1 MNQPQW
7 GFDPTPATA
16 PPVRPRSV
24 AAAPTAYDPAAG
36 APPAPPAPPDPFGS
50 YGQAGPPTG
59 DPATSGLW
67 NQQGTGVP
75 VGATP
80 YPAGTS
86 FPVGTPGV
94 GVASPPGGSSPK
106 SSVGQRWGWRTLIA
120 FVAGGALTAVGFG
133 VGMNN
138 RDAVEVAAST
148 GSTVPAVNAAD
159 PIVVTPPDLD
169 TTEPAAFVASL
180 LGPSVVQINTELGLG
195 SGVIFDD
202 GLIMTNN
209 HVIANANTIS
219 VRLSDGR
226 SLAGT
231 LIGTDPRTDI
241 AVVSVGTGH
250 NTTPATLA
258 LDGELEVGQYTV
270 AIGSPFDLQQTV
282 TSGIVSA
289 VNRPVYNGAGWNAM
303 VQTDAA
309 INPGNSGG
317 ALADREGR
325 VIGINTAIQTD
336 GVSSTNA
343 GIGFAMPITTA
354 YDIAT
359 RILDGEALAPG
370 FLGIAG
376 EAPGEDQVG
385 VAVVTVTPGAAADA
399 AGVQEGDRVISLDG
413 APVASFEELAGL
425 IQTSFPGDEVV
436 LEIVR
441 SSETLQITVVLGEK

>member
-1 MNQPQW
+1 MNERNW
-7 GFDPTPATA
+7 NFDATPSSA
-16 PPVRPRSV
+16 PPVRSRAV
-24 AAAPTAYDPAAG
+24 AAAPAGFDIASG
-36 APPAPPAPPDPFGS
+36 APAAPPAPPDPFG
-50 YGQAGPPTG
+50 GAAGSAPGASPLWNPQNTGMPPS
-59 DPATSGLW
+59 ATSPAAR
-67 NQQGTGVP
+67 VA
-75 VGATP
+75 GAT
-80 YPAGTS
+80 GS
-86 FPVGTPGV
+86 TP
-94 GVASPPGGSSPK
+94 PSSP
-106 SSVGQRWGWRTLIA
+106 RWGWRALTA

-133 VGMNN
+133 VGMNVG
-138 RDAVEVAAST
+138 DGTEVAIGPSST
-148 GSTVPAVNAAD
+148 IATTNTNDS
-159 PIVVTPPDLD
+159 IVVTPPDLD
-169 TTEPAAFVASL
+169 TAEPAAFVASL

-202 GLIMTNN
+202 GLIITNN
-209 HVIANANTIS
+209 HVIENATRLT

-226 SLAGT
+226 SLAAEV
-231 LIGTDPRTDI
+231 IGSDPRTDI
-241 AVVSVGTGH
+241 AVVSIGTGH
-250 NTTPATLA
+250 GTVSAELA

-317 ALADREGR
+317 ALADRQGR

-359 RILDGEALAPG
+359 RILEGDPLDPG
-370 FLGIAG
+370 FLGIGG
-376 EAPGEDQVG
+376 EAPGEDELG
-385 VAVVTVTPGAAADA
+385 VSVAEVTAGAAADL
-399 AGVQEGDRVISLDG
+399 AGIQAGDRVLSLDG
-413 APVASFEELAGL
+413 APVGSFEELAGL

-441 SSETLQITVVLGEK
+441 DGETIEISVVLGSK

>member
-1 MNQPQW
+1 MNERNW
-7 GFDPTPATA
+7 NFDATPSSA
-16 PPVRPRSV
+16 PPVRARAVS
-24 AAAPTAYDPAAG
+24 AAPAGFDIASG
-36 APPAPPAPPDPFGS
+36 APPAPPAPPDPFG
-50 YGQAGPPTG
+50 GAAGSAPGASPLWNPQNSGVPTA
-59 DPATSGLW
+59 ATS
-67 NQQGTGVP
+67 TFARTDSP
-75 VGATP
+75 TP
-80 YPAGTS
+80 S
-86 FPVGTPGV
+86 PG
-94 GVASPPGGSSPK
+94 SP
-106 SSVGQRWGWRTLIA
+106 RWGWRALAA

-133 VGMNN
+133 VGMNVDD
-138 RDAVEVAAST
+138 REIAAGPSST
-148 GSTVPAVNAAD
+148 IATTNTNDS
-159 PIVVTPPDLD
+159 IVVTPPDLD
-169 TTEPAAFVASL
+169 TAEPAAFVASL
-180 LGPSVVQINTELGLG
+180 LGPSVVQINTDRGLG

-209 HVIANANTIS
+209 HVIENATRLS

-226 SLAGT
+226 SLAAEV
-231 LIGTDPRTDI
+231 IGSDPRTDI
-241 AVVSVGTGH
+241 AVVSIGTGH
-250 NTTPATLA
+250 GAVAAELA

-317 ALADREGR
+317 ALADRQGR

-359 RILDGEALAPG
+359 RILNGDPLDPG
-370 FLGIAG
+370 FLGIGG
-376 EAPGEDQVG
+376 EAPGEDELG
-385 VAVVTVTPGAAADA
+385 VSVAEVTAGAAADL
-399 AGVQEGDRVISLDG
+399 AGIQPGDRVLSLDG
-413 APVASFEELAGL
+413 APVGSFEELAGL

-441 SSETLQITVVLGEK
+441 DGETIEISVVLGAK

>member
-1 MNQPQW
+1 MNERNW
-7 GFDPTPATA
+7 NFDATPSSA
-16 PPVRPRSV
+16 PPVRARAV
-24 AAAPTAYDPAAG
+24 AAAPAGFDIASG
-36 APPAPPAPPDPFGS
+36 APPAPPAPPDPFG
-50 YGQAGPPTG
+50 GAAGSAPGASPLWNPQNSGVPTA
-59 DPATSGLW
+59 ATSTFA
-67 NQQGTGVP
+67 QTD
-75 VGATP
+75 TP
-80 YPAGTS
+80 
-86 FPVGTPGV
+86 TP
-94 GVASPPGGSSPK
+94 PPGSP
-106 SSVGQRWGWRTLIA
+106 RWGWRALAA

-133 VGMNN
+133 VGMNV
-138 RDAVEVAAST
+138 DDGEVAAGPSST
-148 GSTVPAVNAAD
+148 IATTNTNDS
-159 PIVVTPPDLD
+159 IVVTPPDLD

-180 LGPSVVQINTELGLG
+180 LGPSVVQINTDRGLG

-202 GLIMTNN
+202 GLIITNN
-209 HVIANANTIS
+209 HVIENATRLS

-226 SLAGT
+226 SLAAEV
-231 LIGTDPRTDI
+231 IGADPRTDI
-241 AVVSVGTGH
+241 AVVSIGTGH
-250 NTTPATLA
+250 GTVPAELA

-317 ALADREGR
+317 ALADRQGR

-359 RILDGEALAPG
+359 RILNGESLDPG
-370 FLGIAG
+370 FLGIGG
-376 EAPGEDQVG
+376 EAPGEDELG
-385 VAVVTVTPGAAADA
+385 VSVAEVTAGAAADL
-399 AGVQEGDRVISLDG
+399 AGIQPGDRVLSLDG
-413 APVASFEELAGL
+413 APVGSFEELAGL

-441 SSETLQITVVLGEK
+441 DGETIEISVVLGAK

>member
-1 MNQPQW
+1 MTAPQW
-7 GFDPTPATA
+7 GFDPTPSTA
-16 PPVRPRSV
+16 PPVRQRSV
-24 AAAPTAYDPAAG
+24 AATPSAFNIDAG
-36 APPAPPAPPDPFGS
+36 APPAPPAPPDPFGYPGAS
-50 YGQAGPPTG
+50 NPNA
-59 DPATSGLW
+59 GLW
-67 NQQGTGVP
+67 NQQGLGVP
-75 VGATP
+75 VSAPVAPAAAPSWSGTATTPQGA
-80 YPAGTS
+80 
-86 FPVGTPGV
+86 
-94 GVASPPGGSSPK
+94 GGSQR
-106 SSVGQRWGWRTLIA
+106 SSGGSRWGWRALAA

-133 VGMNN
+133 VGMNT
-138 RDAVEVAAST
+138 RDDNQLATST
-148 GSTVPAVNAAD
+148 GATVPAATTSD

-169 TTEPAAFVASL
+169 TSEPAAFVASI
-180 LGPSVVQINTELGLG
+180 LGPSVVQINTQLGLG

-209 HVIANANTIS
+209 HVIDRATQIS

-226 SLAGT
+226 SLPGT
-231 LIGTDPRTDI
+231 LVGTDPRTDI

-250 NTTPATLA
+250 NLTPATLA
-258 LDGELEVGQYTV
+258 TDQVLEVGQYTV

-336 GVSSTNA
+336 GVSATNA

-359 RILDGEALAPG
+359 RILDGETLTPG

-376 EAPGEDQVG
+376 EAPGEDLVG
-385 VAVVTVTPGAAADA
+385 VSVATVTPGAAADL
-399 AGVQEGDRVISLDG
+399 AGIQVGDRVISLDG
-413 APVASFEELAGL
+413 APVSSFEELAGL

-436 LEIVR
+436 VEIIR
-441 SSETLQITVVLGEK
+441 GSETLEITVTLGEK

>member
-1 MNQPQW
+1 MNTRDDNQL
-7 GFDPTPATA
+7 
-16 PPVRPRSV
+16 
-24 AAAPTAYDPAAG
+24 
-36 APPAPPAPPDPFGS
+36 
-50 YGQAGPPTG
+50 
-59 DPATSGLW
+59 ATS
-67 NQQGTGVP
+67 TG
-75 VGATP
+75 A
-80 YPAGTS
+80 
-86 FPVGTPGV
+86 
-94 GVASPPGGSSPK
+94 
-106 SSVGQRWGWRTLIA
+106 
-120 FVAGGALTAVGFG
+120 
-133 VGMNN
+133 
-138 RDAVEVAAST
+138 
-148 GSTVPAVNAAD
+148 TVPAATTSD

-169 TTEPAAFVASL
+169 TSEPAAFVASI
-180 LGPSVVQINTELGLG
+180 LGPSVVQINTQLGLG

-209 HVIANANTIS
+209 HVIDRATQIS

-226 SLAGT
+226 SLPGT
-231 LIGTDPRTDI
+231 LVGTDPRTDI

-250 NTTPATLA
+250 NLTPATLA
-258 LDGELEVGQYTV
+258 TDQVLEVGQYTV

-336 GVSSTNA
+336 GVSATNA

-359 RILDGEALAPG
+359 RILDGETLTPG

-376 EAPGEDQVG
+376 EAPGEDLVG
-385 VAVVTVTPGAAADA
+385 VSVATVTPGAAADL
-399 AGVQEGDRVISLDG
+399 AGIQVGDRVISLDG
-413 APVASFEELAGL
+413 APVSSFEELAGL

-436 LEIVR
+436 VEIIR
-441 SSETLQITVVLGEK
+441 GSETLEITVTLGEK